1 MDKIDRISELP
12 EFILH
17 IILSKIDTKDAFR
30 ASVLSKRWYR
40 AWSSV
45 PVLDFNPKYFKK
57 ERVSKLDFYDHYYP
71 QNDYMYDNFTVQQFI
86 RFIDKT
92 MQRYLTR
99 KYRISKLDIVLPYV
113 DETIQPLVDKWIGIM
128 VQNQIQELNINVLL
142 DGQLGYGLPEILF
155 RAKSL
160 KVLTCNNVELRYYE
174 IVDLVSLEC
183 LSFSIGT
190 LDEGMLHKIISLS
203 PLVKLCI
210 SYWNLRKIS
219 LPWTRGVYKG
229 AECVGSETMRYN
241 LKTSPLQEFV
251 YHGLC
256 SILPWAWDMNVSALK
271 NLRNVKIDCAAIT
284 DDIVSEMVCGLVAL
298 ESLELSSCSM
308 LECLKISSISLK
320 KFRIDEAYDGHHLMK
335 ITIDT
340 PNLLNFS
347 CSCDVE
353 ANLSLIRAQDHC
365 NTCFI
370 PSWVK
375 SVTTV
380 WFVKLKKFLVETNCF
395 QSVVIDLGNFEQIE
409 IDEELLRIVVATGSP
424 YKLRELKLRI
434 TNDRFFTQSSQ
445 TAFLDALF
453 WSCSPDVLS
462 ISFKNM
468 LPELIMGYLKRKV
481 ECWKHPLK
489 KIEVEGVDC
498 SSLLSETSQLE
509 FSSRVPPQPNLVF
522 GLQSKGNGA
531 PHSISL
537 LNRYDQKPM
546 CSVKP
551 MTVGFLHFCKKR
563 RIKGRKKRMSLEV
576 ASHVLPAFPSETRES
591 IVEYIE
597 EKYLTPR
604 LDPDEFSPE
613 AAGKDWDF
621 DWFGKAKLP
630 LESSF
635 PRTTVALE
643 WELPFRRTKDKEFGR
658 WEPQSVEVEISELTA
673 GAEDTDSLPR
683 INGAAKDFVRGS
695 INSRPFR
702 PGGLDNSHSLSR
714 IVPEG
719 ALNGEWVREVLEGG
733 PAEKH
738 PPSFKQGLDLGDLK
752 AYPCSWNVNND
763 QVSLKS
769 VSDDKQSTL
778 SLQFDDLFKRAW
790 EEDLGEND
798 ERESDGGQSEVCNVD
813 SGVELTQDETSV
825 DVLNVKSLEL
835 DEILSVE
842 SSAVSDVKF
851 DEKNGESGE
860 KKEVWAIRGGSLP
873 IADRFH
879 ELVPDMALDFPFELD
894 SFQKEA
900 IYYLEQGKSVF
911 VAAHTSAGKT
921 VVAEYAFALASKHC
935 TRAVYT
941 APIKTISNQKY
952 RDFTGKFDVGL
963 LTGDISL
970 RPEASCLIMTTEI
983 LRSMLYKGADII
995 RDIEWVIFD
1004 EVHYVNDAER
1014 GVVWEEVI
1022 IMLPRHINI
1031 VLLSATVPNT
1041 IEFADWIGRTKQK
1054 TIRVTGTTRRPV
1066 PLEHCLFYSGELYR
1080 ICENEAFVPQG
1091 MKAAKD
1097 AHKKKNSS
1105 TARSGSAMSYGSS
1118 AGSGAAHT
1126 QNRDNTYRGQQKH
1139 SGSHNSGNLNE
1150 KGANGNQN
1158 NFGLRR
1164 SDVSLWLQLVNKLL
1178 KKSLLP
1184 VIVFCFSKNRCD
1196 RSADSMTSIDLTS
1209 GSEKSEIRVFC
1220 DKAFSRLKGSDRN
1233 LPQILR
1239 VESLL
1244 RRGIG
1249 VHHAGLLPIVKEVIE
1264 MLFCRGVIKVL
1275 FSTETFAMGV
1285 NAPART
1291 PIAIANFRWPAIAVK
1306 RVEFVGG
1313 TKTGSR
1319 NTDVL
1324 WRYTVF
1330 IAINETCHPDVNF
1343 LSAFL
1348 LYIADLRIA
1357 MAQLS
1362 RGNLARSLAL
1372 CSEYYILCWLSFKRV
1387 VFDTLRKFDGKE
1399 FRQIIPGE
1407 YTQMAG
1413 RAGRRGLDKFGTV
1426 IIMCRD
1432 EIPEESDM
1440 KQVIVGNPTRLESQ
1454 FRLTYIMIL
1463 HLLRVEELKVED
1475 MLKRSFAEFHAQKNI
1490 PEKQQLLMR
1499 KLAQPAKAIET
1510 LPDRQPAMTLVR
1522 AQDTVR
1528 CIKGEPAIEEYYRK
1542 YKEAEGYL
1550 DKITDGIMQSH
1561 AAQTFLVPGR
1571 VVVVKSPT
1579 TQDHLLG
1586 VVVKAPS
1593 ASLKKY
1599 IVLVLRPDLALI
1611 APSTSAIGAT
1621 NDKGGGKP
1629 AEVLLLLPKSK
1640 RALDDEYYSASTNRK
1655 GSGVINIKLPH
1666 QGVTG
1671 GKHFEVREVDNR
1683 EFLYI
1688 CNCKLKIDQV
1698 RLLEDVSTAAYSK
1711 TVQQILDLIPNGNKY
1726 PPALDPVKDLKLK
1739 NMDLVA
1745 SYYKWNKLLEEM
1757 AENKCH
1763 GCIKLDEHMKSVKE
1777 IFKHRDEVDMLKF
1790 QMSDEALQQMPDF
1803 QGRIDVLK
1811 KVGCIDDDL
1820 VVQIKGR
1827 VACEMNSGEELIC
1840 TECLFE
1846 NQMGDLEPEE
1856 AVAVMSAFVFQQKN
1870 ASEPSLTPKLS
1881 KAVRSPFPLV
1891 RHRQE
1896 PLRHTCFRY
1905 FLSWIILYD
1914 TAIRLG
1920 ELQAKFNLP
1929 IDPEE
1934 YAQDNLKFGLVEVVY
1949 EWAKGTEFAD
1959 ICELTDVPEGLIV
1972 RTIVRLDE
1980 TCREFKNAASIMG
1993 NSALYKKMEA
2003 ASNAIKRDIVFAAS
2017 LYITGV

>member
-1 MDKIDRISELP
+1 MDRIQVGNE
-12 EFILH
+12 
-17 IILSKIDTKDAFR
+17 
-30 ASVLSKRWYR
+30 
-40 AWSSV
+40 
-45 PVLDFNPKYFKK
+45 
-57 ERVSKLDFYDHYYP
+57 
-71 QNDYMYDNFTVQQFI
+71 
-86 RFIDKT
+86 
-92 MQRYLTR
+92 
-99 KYRISKLDIVLPYV
+99 
-113 DETIQPLVDKWIGIM
+113 
-128 VQNQIQELNINVLL
+128 
-142 DGQLGYGLPEILF
+142 
-155 RAKSL
+155 
-160 KVLTCNNVELRYYE
+160 
-174 IVDLVSLEC
+174 
-183 LSFSIGT
+183 LSFRVGFTGHSGH
-190 LDEGMLHKIISLS
+190 LRVE
-203 PLVKLCI
+203 PL
-210 SYWNLRKIS
+210 
-219 LPWTRGVYKG
+219 P
-229 AECVGSETMRYN
+229 
-241 LKTSPLQEFV
+241 P
-251 YHGLC
+251 
-256 SILPWAWDMNVSALK
+256 
-271 NLRNVKIDCAAIT
+271 
-284 DDIVSEMVCGLVAL
+284 
-298 ESLELSSCSM
+298 
-308 LECLKISSISLK
+308 
-320 KFRIDEAYDGHHLMK
+320 
-335 ITIDT
+335 
-340 PNLLNFS
+340 
-347 CSCDVE
+347 
-353 ANLSLIRAQDHC
+353 
-365 NTCFI
+365 
-370 PSWVK
+370 
-375 SVTTV
+375 
-380 WFVKLKKFLVETNCF
+380 
-395 QSVVIDLGNFEQIE
+395 
-409 IDEELLRIVVATGSP
+409 
-424 YKLRELKLRI
+424 
-434 TNDRFFTQSSQ
+434 
-445 TAFLDALF
+445 
-453 WSCSPDVLS
+453 
-462 ISFKNM
+462 
-468 LPELIMGYLKRKV
+468 
-481 ECWKHPLK
+481 
-489 KIEVEGVDC
+489 VEGENPLRDIPD
-498 SSLLSETSQLE
+498 
-509 FSSRVPPQPNLVF
+509 FIIP
-522 GLQSKGNGA
+522 
-531 PHSISL
+531 
-537 LNRYDQKPM
+537 
-546 CSVKP
+546 
-551 MTVGFLHFCKKR
+551 
-563 RIKGRKKRMSLEV
+563 
-576 ASHVLPAFPSETRES
+576 PAFPSETRES

-613 AAGKDWDF
+613 AAGRDWDF
-621 DWFGKAKLP
+621 DWFGKAKIP
-630 LESSF
+630 LESSL

-643 WELPFRRTKDKEFGR
+643 WELPFRRTKDKDLER

-673 GAEDTDSLPR
+673 GAEDTGSLPR

-714 IVPEG
+714 VVPEG

-738 PPSFKQGLDLGDLK
+738 PPSFKQGLDLGELK

-763 QVSLKS
+763 QVPLKS

-798 ERESDGGQSEVCNVD
+798 ERQSDGGQSEVHNVD
-813 SGVELTQDETSV
+813 SGVELAQDETSL
-825 DVLNVKSLEL
+825 DVPIVESFEL

-842 SSAVSDVKF
+842 SAVPDLKVDQKN
-851 DEKNGESGE
+851 EENGEQ
-860 KKEVWAIRGGSLP
+860 KEIWAIRGGSLP

-970 RPEASCLIMTTEI
+970 KPEASCLIMTTEI

-1054 TIRVTGTTRRPV
+1054 TIRVTGTTKRPV
-1066 PLEHCLFYSGELYR
+1066 PLEHCLFYSGEFYR

-1118 AGSGAAHT
+1118 AGSGGAHT

-1139 SGSHNSGNLNE
+1139 SGSHNTGNLNG

-1158 NFGLRR
+1158 NFSLRR
-1164 SDVSLWLQLVNKLL
+1164 SDASLWLQLVNKLL

-1209 GSEKSEIRVFC
+1209 SSEKSEIRVFC

-1291 PIAIANFRWPAIAVK
+1291 
-1306 RVEFVGG
+1306 
-1313 TKTGSR
+1313 
-1319 NTDVL
+1319 
-1324 WRYTVF
+1324 
-1330 IAINETCHPDVNF
+1330 
-1343 LSAFL
+1343 
-1348 LYIADLRIA
+1348 
-1357 MAQLS
+1357 
-1362 RGNLARSLAL
+1362 
-1372 CSEYYILCWLSFKRV
+1372 V

-1499 KLAQPAKAIET
+1499 KLAQPAKTIE
-1510 LPDRQPAMTLVR
+1510 
-1522 AQDTVR
+1522 
-1528 CIKGEPAIEEYYRK
+1528 CIKGEPSIEEYYK
-1542 YKEAEGYL
+1542 MYKEAEGYL

-1561 AAQTFLVPGR
+1561 AAQSFLLPGR

-1579 TQDHLLG
+1579 TPDHLLG
-1586 VVVKAPS
+1586 VVLKAPS

-1611 APSTSAIGAT
+1611 GPSTSAIGAT
-1621 NDKGGGKP
+1621 IDKGGGKP
-1629 AEVLLLLPKSK
+1629 EEGFVLLPKAK
-1640 RALDDEYYSASTNRK
+1640 RALDDEYYSSSTTRK
-1655 GSGVINIKLPH
+1655 GSGVVNIKLPH

-1688 CNCKLKIDQV
+1688 CNCRLKVDQA

-1711 TVQQILDLIPNGNKY
+1711 TVQQLLDLKSNNRDKY
-1726 PPALDPVKDLKLK
+1726 PPALDPQKDLKLK
-1739 NMDLVA
+1739 NVDLIHT
-1745 SYYKWNKLLEEM
+1745 YYKWNKLLENM
-1757 AENKCH
+1757 ADNKCH

-1811 KVGCIDDDL
+1811 EVGCIDEDL

-1881 KAVRSPFPLV
+1881 KAVQR
-1891 RHRQE
+1891 
-1896 PLRHTCFRY
+1896 
-1905 FLSWIILYD
+1905 LYD

-1920 ELQAKFNLP
+1920 QLQAKFHLP

-1934 YAQDNLKFGLVEVVY
+1934 YARDNLKFGLVEVVY